1 MQCHDI
7 MMSFTL
13 AARGDQGSLFFLC
26 VVLNRASRSG
36 AARAV
41 EDLTV
46 DEWRILIA
54 VCFSFDIK
62 PQLMRTSYTSCIF
75 QFKICNMFILICNF
89 NLCSFLLRNKDI
101 LLYYY
106 YYRWKISYKNE

>member
-13 AARGDQGSLFFLC
+13 TARGDQGSLFFLC
-26 VVLNRASRSG
+26 VVLNRASRSC

-54 VCFSFDIK
+54 VCFFDIK
-62 PQLMRTSYTSCIF
+62 QQLIRTSYTSIIF
-75 QFKICNMFILICNF
+75 QFKICNMFI
-89 NLCSFLLRNKDI
+89 NL
-101 LLYYY
+101 
-106 YYRWKISYKNE
+106 